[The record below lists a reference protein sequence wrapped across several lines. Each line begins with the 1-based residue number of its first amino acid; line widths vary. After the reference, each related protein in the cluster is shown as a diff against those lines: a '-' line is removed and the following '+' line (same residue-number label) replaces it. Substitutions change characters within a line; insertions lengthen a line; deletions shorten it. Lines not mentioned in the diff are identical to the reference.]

1 MHNAFY
7 ESRTHRL
14 IPQRF
19 FIITL
24 RRIAKVVLH
33 GEEKTK
39 VVLLAPKEAFV

>member
-24 RRIAKVVLH
+24 RRISC
-33 GEEKTK
+33 
-39 VVLLAPKEAFV
+39 